1 MVNGFLQEIPK
12 QQEASNKFTN
22 GPKSN
27 TASDGIS
34 ASSRG
39 LAPDILFPSPNALVP
54 CSSRASFSTML
65 TLRGSPAFST
75 FRLQKLLQDLV
86 AAGIPARAV
95 GAEFIHIVDTTGELT
110 AAQRE
115 VLEKLLT
122 YGPSRAAAEVNGI
135 AQIVAPRPG
144 TISPWSSKATDI
156 AHICGLTTVKRIE
169 RVIAYSIDVG
179 ADGLD
184 TRFPFSPIDSTQQQT
199 LRAKLHDRMT
209 QVVFGDLPACAA
221 LFRHEAPRAMSSV
234 PVLAAGRSALVAA
247 NLDLG
252 LALAEDEIDYL
263 VNAFTGLGRDPNDI
277 ELMMFA
283 QANSEHCRHKIF
295 NATWDIDGKQ
305 QDKSLFQMIKN
316 TYQLHSDGILSAYKD
331 NAAVLTGTPGG
342 RFYVDPRTNEYG
354 AHQEDI
360 HILCKVETHNHPT
373 AISPFPGA
381 ATGSGGEIRDEGA
394 TGRGSKPKAGLTGF
408 TVSNLKIPGAIQPW
422 EKENGKPGRI
432 VSALDIM
439 IEGPLGA
446 AAFNNEFGRPSINGY
461 FRTYEAEVP
470 SAQVPS
476 DKNQVSSPVG
486 PSLVD
491 APSGFSSAI
500 SAPSALKNQDSAPDT
515 SGPSTIDSRPSTELR
530 GYHKP
535 IMLAGGLGNIKTDHI
550 KKGAINPG
558 DKLIVL
564 GGPAMLIGLGGGAA
578 SSMASGTGNEDLDFA
593 SVQRDNAEMERRC
606 QEVIDRCWALDDEN
620 PISFIHDVG
629 AGGISNAL
637 PELVNDGGRGG
648 RFQLRAV
655 PNDEPGMSPLE
666 IWCNESQERYVLA
679 VPAARLEV
687 FEQLCA
693 RERCPFAVVGEATEK
708 KQLVL
713 EDSHFKN
720 TPIDLPL
727 EVLLGKPPRMSR
739 SDKSLTRP
747 LRPLALGHLSLADAV
762 RRVLSHPTVAD
773 KTFLISIGDRTLGGL
788 IVRDQMVGPWQ
799 VPVADCAVTA
809 ASFDVYTGEAM
820 AMGERTPVAVNNAA
834 ASARLAVGEA
844 LTNLAAA
851 QIGDIGKVNLSA
863 NWMAAPALPGDG
875 ADLFAAVKAV
885 GMELC
890 PALGITI
897 PVGKDSMSMS
907 TAWKDRETGENKR
920 ITAPTSLIISA
931 FAPVSDI
938 RLSLTPQLQYDRNLP
953 TEHTEHPEN
962 NSANSDSVSSVYS
975 VGTPSAFSLG
985 QIGDTVLLLID
996 LGRSK
1001 NRLGGSI
1008 LAQVVSQTGE
1018 APPDVDNPA
1027 DLKNFWKVIQQLG
1040 RDKKI
1045 LAYHDRSDGGLL
1057 ATVVEM
1063 AFAGH
1068 VGVDLEIP
1076 HLHDPFTALFNEELG
1091 AVIQIREEDFD
1102 DVYLALREHGLKA
1115 CVSRVGTLN
1124 PHYALRVKQSGR
1136 EIFNENLS
1144 ALRAL
1149 WSDVTRRIAAM
1160 RDNPACAESEFQL
1173 KLDRTD
1179 PGITPKITFDYSSAR
1194 SVESGRS
1201 VQSTSARPSVAILRE
1216 QGVNGEVE
1224 MAAAFTRAGFKAV
1237 DVHMTDI
1244 LSGRVSLKDFRGLV
1258 ACGGFSY
1265 GDVLGAGEGWAKSVL
1280 FHANARAEFKAFFAR
1295 EDAFALGVCNGC
1307 QMMSNLKSII
1317 PGADL
1322 WPRFVQNQSER
1333 YEGRFVSVKIER
1345 SPSILFK
1352 GMEGSV
1358 IPIAVAH
1365 GEGYAEFAS
1374 PEAARQ
1380 FSSSG
1385 LVSGRFVATPP
1396 ALASRRSLGESG
1408 LVQEAVSTEQY
1419 PLNPNGSPF
1428 GITALAS
1435 ATGRVTILMPHPER
1449 VHRSACMSWSPKD
1462 WPEASPWMKL
1472 FYNARTWVG

>member
-1 MVNGFLQEIPK
+1 
-12 QQEASNKFTN
+12 
-22 GPKSN
+22 
-27 TASDGIS
+27 
-34 ASSRG
+34 
-39 LAPDILFPSPNALVP
+39 
-54 CSSRASFSTML
+54 ML
-65 TLRGSPAFST
+65 TLRGSPALST

-95 GAEFIHIVDTTGELT
+95 GAEFIHIVETTGELD
-110 AAQRE
+110 AGQRE

-122 YGPSRAAAEVNGI
+122 YGPSRAAVEVNGI

-169 RVIAYSIDVG
+169 RVIAYTIDVG
-179 ADGLD
+179 ADGPD
-184 TRFPFSPIDSTQQQT
+184 TRFPFSPIDSTQQQM

-221 LFRHEAPRAMSSV
+221 LFRHEMPRAMSSV

-263 VNAFTGLGRDPNDI
+263 VNAFTALGRDPNDI

-295 NATWDIDGKQ
+295 NATWEIDGKQ

-316 TYQLHSDGILSAYKD
+316 TYLLHSEGILSAYKD

-354 AHQEDI
+354 THQEDI

-461 FRTYEAEVP
+461 FRTYEAAVP
-470 SAQVPS
+470 TAA
-476 DKNQVSSPVG
+476 PVG
-486 PSLVD
+486 
-491 APSGFSSAI
+491 AA
-500 SAPSALKNQDSAPDT
+500 ALN
-515 SGPSTIDSRPSTELR
+515 GPAQTELR

-535 IMLAGGLGNIKTDHI
+535 IMLAGGLGNIKADHI

-648 RFQLRAV
+648 RFQLRVV

-679 VPAARLEV
+679 VPAPRLEV
-687 FEQLCA
+687 FQRLCE

-739 SDKSLTRP
+739 SDRTLTRALAP
-747 LRPLALGHLSLADAV
+747 LTLGKLSLIEAV
-762 RRVLSHPTVAD
+762 HRVLSHPTVAD

-820 AMGERTPVAVNNAA
+820 AMGERTPIAINNAA

-851 QIGDIGKVNLSA
+851 QIGNIGKVNLSA
-863 NWMAAPALPGDG
+863 NWMAAPAIPGDG

-907 TAWKDRETGENKR
+907 TAWKDRETGERKR

-931 FAPVSDI
+931 FAAVTDI
-938 RLSLTPQLQYDRNLP
+938 RLSLTPQLQYDSEVGRVIPNAP
-953 TEHTEHPEN
+953 
-962 NSANSDSVSSVYS
+962 SDSAIAQ
-975 VGTPSAFSLG
+975 SA
-985 QIGDTVLLLID
+985 IGDTALLLID

-1027 DLKNFWKVIQQLG
+1027 DLKNFWKAIQQLG
-1040 RDKKI
+1040 REKKI

-1076 HLHDPFTALFNEELG
+1076 HLHDPFAALFNEELG

-1102 DVYLALREHGLKA
+1102 DVYLVLRENGLKA
-1115 CVSRVGTLN
+1115 CVSRIGTLN
-1124 PHYALRVKQSGR
+1124 PHYALRVKQSGQ
-1136 EIFNENLS
+1136 ELLNENLS
-1144 ALRAL
+1144 TLRAL
-1149 WSDVTRRIAAM
+1149 WSDVTRRISAL
-1160 RDNPACAESEFQL
+1160 RDNPACAESEYQL
-1173 KLDRTD
+1173 KLDRSD
-1179 PGITPKITFDYSSAR
+1179 PGITPKILFDLSSDGSDR
-1194 SVESGRS
+1194 SVR
-1201 VQSTSARPSVAILRE
+1201 STSARPAVAILRE

-1280 FHANARAEFKAFFAR
+1280 FHPAARTEFKSFFAR

-1333 YEGRFVSVKIER
+1333 YEGRFVSVKLEK
-1345 SPSILFK
+1345 SPSVLFN

-1365 GEGYAEFAS
+1365 GEGYAEFADAH
-1374 PEAARQ
+1374 AAQ
-1380 FSSSG
+1380 VFSDSG
-1385 LVSGRFVATPP
+1385 LVSGRFVNNKH
-1396 ALASRRSLGESG
+1396 E
-1408 LVQEAVSTEQY
+1408 VTEQY
-1419 PLNPNGSPF
+1419 PLNPNGSPL
-1428 GITALAS
+1428 GITALTS
-1435 ATGRVTILMPHPER
+1435 TTGRVTILMPHPER

-1462 WPEASPWMKL
+1462 WPEDSPWMRL